1 MGAYTCDGR
10 LGEYRKWCKY
20 ATLRLCPCLSRL
32 DTATWRNSQDA
43 VLNSRTYA
51 YGAYDI
57 RASRQENPDGTVTVY
72 SYNRS
77 GDSET
82 TTTESGVFSGNTL
95 TLGTRQ
101 VSVSN
106 GNGVNVSNESWFIDT
121 ANNVNVKTASTVNS
135 NFDEFG
141 RALTTTY
148 LDGSTVTRTYGCCG
162 VESEIDQN
170 GTLTTY
176 AYDEFKRL
184 ESYPNLHMH
193 HMPY

>member
-1 MGAYTCDGR
+1 MLGDG
-10 LGEYRKWCKY
+10 G
-20 ATLRLCPCLSRL
+20 
-32 DTATWRNSQDA
+32 
-43 VLNSRTYA
+43 VLMIA
-51 YGAYDI
+51 GV
-57 RASRQENPDGTVTVY
+57 ASV
-72 SYNRS
+72 
-77 GDSET
+77 
-82 TTTESGVFSGNTL
+82 
-95 TLGTRQ
+95 
-101 VSVSN
+101 

>member
-1 MGAYTCDGR
+1 M
-10 LGEYRKWCKY
+10 
-20 ATLRLCPCLSRL
+20 
-32 DTATWRNSQDA
+32 
-43 VLNSRTYA
+43 
-51 YGAYDI
+51 
-57 RASRQENPDGTVTVY
+57 
-72 SYNRS
+72 
-77 GDSET
+77 
-82 TTTESGVFSGNTL
+82 
-95 TLGTRQ
+95 
-101 VSVSN
+101 
-106 GNGVNVSNESWFIDT
+106 NVSNESWFIDT

-162 VESEIDQN
+162 VESETDQN